1 MKLLVLSNVPGSVD
15 KLVSIVQKSHSVVA
29 KETSMTTDQIVRS
42 VAEEIESGTYDQ
54 VVVAAKD
61 PIKTGML
68 LNKCDQVQAA
78 VCGSVEDVEQ
88 ARESGAN
95 AIVIRDTDSGELY
108 GIVSKIVESGMTHTI
123 RSSIKAPSLSIL
135 KKKAPGRQWPSF
147 HKDKPTQ
154 PEPQEEENVVTED
167 YADEELE
174 EVSSKRKGIIGKIK
188 NALGIL

>member
-29 KETSMTTDQIVRS
+29 KESVMTTDQMVRS
-42 VAEEIESGTYDQ
+42 VAEEIESGNYDQ

-68 LNKCDQVQAA
+68 LNKCEAVQAA
-78 VCGSVEDVEQ
+78 VCGSVDDVEQ

-95 AIVIRDTDSGELY
+95 AIVIRDTNSDELY
-108 GIVSKIVESGMTHTI
+108 GIVSKIAESGMTHTI

-135 KKKAPGRQWPSF
+135 KKKAPARQWPSF
-147 HKDKPTQ
+147 HKEK
-154 PEPQEEENVVTED
+154 ERQE
-167 YADEELE
+167 
-174 EVSSKRKGIIGKIK
+174 SRRKRRRS
-188 NALGIL
+188 